1 MHKII
6 LVTNICEEFFMKKF
20 VVVLASLCLIM
31 VLFGCASKK
40 PATAAQ
46 GGKPE
51 WVLKAQRDAPEDVI
65 VGVGTAKLATTNQS
79 MNTSE
84 TRARAQISRA
94 MDSMVKNMI
103 EDMTM
108 SSEIDPTAAVSF
120 QSEVTTAL
128 SKSRLSGARVVEQNA
143 HTDGAWWTVI
153 YFNRSSARTELS
165 QAEAAAKLAVP
176 YAINLMMQD
185 RMDEKFAQAAKE
197 DWTGYN

>member
-1 MHKII
+1 
-6 LVTNICEEFFMKKF
+6 MKKF
-20 VVVLASLCLIM
+20 FGLIAALCLLM
-31 VLFGCASKK
+31 LVFGCASDK
-40 PATAAQ
+40 PATLAQ
-46 GGKPE
+46 GGKPD
-51 WVLKAQRDAPEDVI
+51 WVIKAQRDAPEDVI
-65 VGVGTAKLATTNQS
+65 VGVGTAKLATMNQS

-94 MDSMVKNMI
+94 MDSMVRNMI

-108 SSEIDPTAAVSF
+108 SSEVDPSAAVSF

-128 SKSRLSGARVVEQNA
+128 SKSRLSGARIVEQNA
-143 HTDGAWWTVI
+143 DKDGAWWTVI
-153 YFNRSSARTELS
+153 YFNRANANREIS

-176 YAINLMMQD
+176 FAINLMQQD